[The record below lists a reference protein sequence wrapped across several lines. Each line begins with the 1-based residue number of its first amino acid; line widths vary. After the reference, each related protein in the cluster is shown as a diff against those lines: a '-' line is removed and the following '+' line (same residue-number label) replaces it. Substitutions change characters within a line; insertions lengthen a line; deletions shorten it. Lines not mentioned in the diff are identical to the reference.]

1 MNYVNHYNL
10 LIERAKFRKLDVYVE
25 KHHIVP
31 KCLGGADTKENIV
44 ELTPEEHYVAHQL
57 LVKIYNI
64 PSLIYAANMMS
75 VNSNKNFSRNNKLYG
90 WLRRKLQVVAK
101 QRTGTKNGSYGKTW
115 YHDPLTND
123 AGKYIPGMQP
133 STWICGRVPKKVNNC
148 IGCGV
153 NTDTPLQKWCTECR
167 PKSEKI
173 VFKNKKIKTEFTEK
187 EKIDALI
194 KNNGNIRRALFSLGL
209 NDSGS
214 HYKTMKRIKA
224 SLAQLD

>member
-10 LIERAKFRKLDVYVE
+10 LIERAKFRKLDIYVE

-31 KCLGGADTKENIV
+31 KCLGGTDAKENIV

-57 LVKIYNI
+57 LVKIHNTQ
-64 PSLIYAANMMS
+64 SLIYAANMMT
-75 VNSNKNFSRNNKLYG
+75 VDSNKNSSRNNKLYG

-101 QRTGTKNGSYGKTW
+101 QRTGTKNGSYGKAW
-115 YHDPLTND
+115 YHDPLTDN
-123 AGKYIPGMQP
+123 AGKYIPGTQP
-133 STWICGRVPKKVNNC
+133 SNWFCGRVPKKVNNC
-148 IGCGV
+148 IGCGI
-153 NTDTPLQKWCTECR
+153 NTDTSLQKWCTKCR
-167 PKSEKI
+167 PKSEKT

-214 HYKTMKRIKA
+214 HYKTMKKIKA